1 MPQNIVQ
8 KIFAAHLVSGEM
20 KPGHEV
26 AIRIDQTLTQDATGT
41 MSYLQFEAMGIPRV
55 RTDVSVSYVDHN
67 MLQTGFENADDHRFL
82 QSIASKY
89 GIFFSRPGNGICHQ
103 VHLERFAVP
112 GKTLLGSDSH
122 TPTCGGLGMIAIGAG
137 GLDVAVAMGGGP
149 FYTAMPEVWLVRLI
163 GKRQPWVASKDI
175 IFELLRRLTVKGGVG
190 KIIEYGGPGVADLSV
205 PERGTIT
212 NMGAELGATTSIFP
226 SDHRTK
232 QYMEA
237 QSRGKDWAELIA
249 DDDAEYD
256 GVIEIV
262 LDDLEPMISR
272 PHSPDSVVPVRE
284 VAGTPVTQ
292 VLVGSC
298 TNSSFVDLQTVAGAL
313 KGKTVDPGLS
323 FGVTP
328 GSRQVFTMIARS
340 GALGDL
346 IESGARILESACGPC
361 IGMGQAP
368 ASGAVSVRSF
378 NRNFEGRSG
387 TPNALVYLASPE
399 TCAASALTGVITDPR
414 TLGARIEVDIPEKY
428 LIEDNMIVP
437 PADDP
442 DTVEVL
448 RGPNIKPLPIN
459 RPIPANMAG
468 QVLLKVGDNITTDHI
483 MPAGAKILPLR
494 SNIPAI
500 SEYVFEKVDP
510 SFATRARQQ
519 GGGFVVGGSNYG
531 QGSSREHAALAP
543 MHLGV
548 RGVITKSFARI
559 HRDNLINFGIIPMTF
574 VNVEDYDKI
583 SERDELIIENVRED
597 LLDGDEFLTLN
608 NVSKGDKYEI
618 KHGLTMRQINIIL
631 AGGLLNYIRQ
641 QGDASKIEREATAAA
656 IGSTTAMPTKTTKTT
671 ASPGATPRPLSRA
684 EEFDQMVV
692 ARAGKAVEEH
702 DRLGHG
708 LHEKTDARFA
718 ELLEPKKGDRCL
730 DIATASGTL
739 ALALADRVG
748 ADGRVV
754 AIDLAQAMLDLAE
767 RKARARRL
775 RNIEWKQMNAQNLEF
790 EDNTFDVVACSLAI
804 FYFPDI
810 EGALQEM
817 MRVLKPGG
825 KLGITT
831 ADPETAFSP
840 LSQPYMAALRKL
852 SDELKLDQPE
862 YSDTAKLTRQK
873 KGLLN
878 LVKEAGFKD
887 VEITEESIPVRFTT
901 MEDWWEYGR
910 GSTWGDL
917 LLDRLTPEQK
927 ADFRKTH
934 EDEIKKHFGAE
945 GIRTATTVLLVLA
958 KKPE

>member
-26 AIRIDQTLTQDATGT
+26 AIHIDQTLTQDATGT
-41 MSYLQFEAMGIPRV
+41 MSYLQFEAMGIPHV

-82 QSIASKY
+82 QSIAAKY
-89 GIFFSRPGNGICHQ
+89 GIYFSRPGNGICHQ

-232 QYMEA
+232 EYMEA
-237 QSRGKDWAELIA
+237 QSRGKDWVELVA
-249 DDDAEYD
+249 DEGCTYD

-313 KGKTVDPGLS
+313 KGKTVDPALS

-368 ASGAVSVRSF
+368 SSGAVSVRSF

-414 TLGARIEVDIPEKY
+414 TLGAKIEVDIPEKY

-437 PADDP
+437 PSEDP
-442 DTVEVL
+442 DSVEVL

-459 RPIPANMAG
+459 KPITQNMAG

-574 VNVEDYDKI
+574 VNPEDYDKI
-583 SERDELIIENVRED
+583 SEKDELIIEDVRED
-597 LLDGDEFLTLN
+597 LLDGDEYLSMQNL
-608 NVSKGDKYEI
+608 SKGHKYEI
-618 KHGLTMRQINIIL
+618 KHGLTMRQIKIIL
-631 AGGLLNYIRQ
+631 AGGLLNYIRE
-641 QGDASKIEREATAAA
+641 QGGASNIEREATAGA
-656 IGSTTAMPTKTTKTT
+656 IGSTTAMPTRTTKTT
-671 ASPGATPRPLSRA
+671 DAPGATPRPLSR
-684 EEFDQMVV
+684 EEIFDQMVV
-692 ARAGKAVEEH
+692 EHAGKAPEEH
-702 DRLGHG
+702 DKLGHG
-708 LHEKTDARFA
+708 LPEKTDNRFV
-718 ELLEPKKGDRCL
+718 ELLAPNNGDLCL
-730 DIATASGTL
+730 DIATASGSL
-739 ALALADRVG
+739 ALALADKVG
-748 ADGRVV
+748 REGKVV
-754 AIDLAQAMLDLAE
+754 AVDLSQSMLDYAE

-775 RNIEWKQMNAQNLEF
+775 RNIEWKVMNAQKLEF

-810 EGALQEM
+810 PGALSEM
-817 MRVLKPGG
+817 LRVLKPGG

-831 ADPETAFSP
+831 ADPATAFSP

-852 SDELKLDQPE
+852 AQDQKIDQPE
-862 YSDTAKLTRQK
+862 YSDTSKLTRQK
-873 KGLLN
+873 DGLLR
-878 LVKEAGFKD
+878 LIKEAGFQH
-887 VEITEESIPVRFTT
+887 VEIVEDDVPVRFTSLD
-901 MEDWWEYGR
+901 DWWQYGR
-910 GSTWGDL
+910 GSTWGDI
-917 LLDRLTPEQK
+917 LLDRLSPDKRAEFRQK
-927 ADFRKTH
+927 H
-934 EDEIKKHFGAE
+934 EDEIKKHFGPE
-945 GIRTATTVLLVLA
+945 GIKAETPVLFA
-958 KKPE
+958 MAQKG

>member
-20 KPGHEV
+20 KAGHEV
-26 AIRIDQTLTQDATGT
+26 AIHIDQTLTQDATGT
-41 MSYLQFEAMGIPRV
+41 MSYLQFEAMGIPHV
-55 RTDVSVSYVDHN
+55 QTDVSVSYVDHN

-82 QSIASKY
+82 QSIAAKY
-89 GIFFSRPGNGICHQ
+89 GIYFSRPGNGICHQ

-149 FYTAMPEVWLVRLI
+149 FYTAMPEVWLVKLI

-175 IFELLRRLTVKGGVG
+175 IFDLLRQLSVKGGVG

-205 PERGTIT
+205 PERATIT
-212 NMGAELGATTSIFP
+212 NMGAELGATTSVFP

-232 QYMEA
+232 EYMDA
-237 QSRGKDWAELIA
+237 QSRGKDWVELKA
-249 DDDAEYD
+249 DDDATYD

-284 VAGTPVTQ
+284 VAGTPVSQ

-298 TNSSFVDLQTVAGAL
+298 TNSSYVDLQTVAGAL
-313 KGKTVDPGLS
+313 KGKTVDPALS

-368 ASGAVSVRSF
+368 SSGAVSIRSF

-414 TLGARIEVDIPEKY
+414 TLGAKIEVDVPEHF

-437 PADDP
+437 PSDDP
-442 DTVEVL
+442 ESVEVL

-459 RPIPANMAG
+459 KPIGQNMAG

-510 SFATRARQQ
+510 SFAQRARQQ

-574 VNVEDYDKI
+574 VNPEDYDKI
-583 SERDELIIENVRED
+583 NEKDEVIIEDVRED
-597 LLDGDEFLTLN
+597 LLDGDEFLTLIN
-608 NVSKGDKYEI
+608 LSKGHKYQV
-618 KHGLTMRQINIIL
+618 KHGLTIRQINIIL
-631 AGGLLNYIRQ
+631 AGGLLNFIRSS
-641 QGDASKIEREATAAA
+641 GDASKIEREATAAA
-656 IGSTTAMPTKTTKTT
+656 VGSTTAMPTKTTKTT
-671 ASPGATPRPLSRA
+671 DSPGATPRSLSR
-684 EEFDQMVV
+684 EEVFDQMVV
-692 ARAGKAVEEH
+692 EHAGRAPEEH
-702 DRLGHG
+702 DKLGHG
-708 LHEKTDARFA
+708 LPEKTDSRFA
-718 ELLEPKKGDRCL
+718 ELLAPKKGDVCL
-730 DIATASGTL
+730 DVATASGSM

-748 ADGRVV
+748 PEGKVV
-754 AIDLAQAMLDLAE
+754 AIDLAQGMLDYAE

-775 RNIEWKQMNAQNLEF
+775 KNIEWKMMNAQQLEF
-790 EDNTFDVVACSLAI
+790 EDNTFDVVSCSLAI

-810 EGALQEM
+810 PGALKEM
-817 MRVLKPGG
+817 LRVLKPGG
-825 KLGITT
+825 KLGLTT

-852 SDELKLDQPE
+852 SDELKLDQPA
-862 YSDTAKLTRQK
+862 YSDTSKLTRQK
-873 KGLLN
+873 KGLME

-887 VEITEESIPVRFTT
+887 VEMIEENIPVRFTSL
-901 MEDWWEYGR
+901 EDWWQYGR
-910 GSTWGDL
+910 GSTWGDIM
-917 LLDRLTPEQK
+917 LDRLSADQK
-927 ADFRKTH
+927 AAFRKQH
-934 EDEIKKHFGAE
+934 EDEIKGKFGSE
-945 GIRTATTVLLVLA
+945 GIRAETPVLFALGT
-958 KKPE
+958 K

>member
-89 GIFFSRPGNGICHQ
+89 GVFFSRPGNGICHQ

-175 IFELLRRLTVKGGVG
+175 IFDLLRRLTVKGGVG

-368 ASGAVSVRSF
+368 SSGAVSIRSF

-574 VNVEDYDKI
+574 INVEDYDKI
-583 SERDELIIENVRED
+583 SELDELIIENVRED
-597 LLDGDEFLTLN
+597 LLDGDEFLALIN
-608 NVSKGDKYEI
+608 LSKGHKYEI

-692 ARAGKAVEEH
+692 ERAGKAVEEH

-754 AIDLAQAMLDLAE
+754 AIDLAQGMLDLAE

-878 LVKEAGFKD
+878 LVKEAGFKN

-927 ADFRKTH
+927 AAFRKTH

>member
-1 MPQNIVQ
+1 MPRNIVQ

-20 KPGHEV
+20 RPGREV
-26 AIRIDQTLTQDATGT
+26 AIHIDQTLTQDATGT

-232 QYMEA
+232 EYMEA
-237 QSRGKDWAELIA
+237 QGRGKDWTELKA
-249 DDDAEYD
+249 DDDTEYD

-313 KGKTVDPGLS
+313 KGKTVNPGLS

-387 TPNALVYLASPE
+387 TPNAQVFLASPE
-399 TCAASALTGVITDPR
+399 TCAATALTGVITDPR
-414 TLGARIEVDIPEKY
+414 ALGEKIEVDIPEHF

-437 PADDP
+437 PAEKP

-459 RPIPANMAG
+459 KTLPANLAG

-510 SFATRARQQ
+510 SFATRAKQQ

-543 MHLGV
+543 MYLGV

-574 VNVEDYDKI
+574 VNPDDYDKI
-583 SERDELIIENVRED
+583 NERDELLVEDVRDD
-597 LLDGDEFLTLN
+597 LLDGDEFLTLIN
-608 NVSKGDKYEI
+608 LSKGHSYQV

-631 AGGLLNYIRQ
+631 AGGLLNYIREH
-641 QGDASKIEREATAAA
+641 GDASKVEREATAAA
-656 IGSTTAMPTKTTKTT
+656 IGSTTAMPTSTTKTT
-671 ASPGATPRPLSRA
+671 DSPGATPRPLSRA
-684 EEFDQMVV
+684 EIFDQMVV
-692 ARAGKAVEEH
+692 ERAEKAVEEH

-718 ELLEPKKGDRCL
+718 ELIAPSKGAICL

-739 ALALADRVG
+739 ALALADRIG
-748 ADGRVV
+748 PQGRVV
-754 AIDLAQAMLDLAE
+754 AIDLAQGMLDYAE
-767 RKARARRL
+767 RKARAHRL
-775 RNIEWKQMNAQNLEF
+775 KNIEWKRMNAQNLEF
-790 EDNTFDVVACSLAI
+790 EDDTFDVVVCSLAI

-810 EGALQEM
+810 PGAMHEM
-817 MRVLKPGG
+817 LRVLKPGG

-840 LSQPYMAALRKL
+840 LSQPYMASLRKL
-852 SDELKLDQPE
+852 AEELKIDQPA
-862 YSDTAKLTRQK
+862 YSDTSNETREKAGLAK
-873 KGLLN
+873 

-887 VEITEESIPVRFTT
+887 VEVIEESIPVRFTSL
-901 MEDWWEYGR
+901 EDWWQYGR

-917 LLDRLTPEQK
+917 LLDRLSPDQRVE
-927 ADFRKTH
+927 FRKKH
-934 EDEIKKHFGAE
+934 EDEIKKQFGSA
-945 GIRTATTVLLVLA
+945 GIRAATPILFALGR
-958 KKPE
+958 KPE